1 MSTMLITKTEE
12 ATDRTTRILSEL
24 FNREALQ
31 RVHFRL
37 WDGTYWPNNAPRPVT
52 LILKHAGALRSMFL
66 PGTELGLGEA
76 YIYDDFDIEG
86 DIQQILSISNQLL
99 AATSSLSN
107 KVKLGRELLQL
118 PDHRRSG
125 RAFTRRG
132 PARLSGKPHSI
143 ARDNQAVT
151 YHYNVSN
158 DFYSLWLD
166 QRMVYSCAYFRSVDD
181 GLDQAQ
187 EQKLEL
193 ICRKLRLAPGQRL
206 LDLGCGWGGLI
217 MYAAQHYGV
226 DATGITLSQPQA
238 DLANQH
244 IQAAG
249 LADRCRALVRDYR
262 ELEETQG
269 YDRIVSVGMFEHVG
283 AAMLPEYFDRALH
296 LLRPGGV
303 FLNHGIA
310 VGMQTEQGP
319 LETSFSQSYVF
330 PDGELV
336 PIHVTL
342 QAAETSRFEVRD
354 VESLREHYAL
364 TLRHWVKRLESQH
377 TRALDFV
384 DEPIYRTWRLYMSA
398 SEYGFRAGTLN
409 VYQTLLAKPDDRGAS
424 GLPLTRE
431 DWYQSAQPG

>member
-1 MSTMLITKTEE
+1 
-12 ATDRTTRILSEL
+12 
-24 FNREALQ
+24 
-31 RVHFRL
+31 
-37 WDGTYWPNNAPRPVT
+37 
-52 LILKHAGALRSMFL
+52 
-66 PGTELGLGEA
+66 
-76 YIYDDFDIEG
+76 
-86 DIQQILSISNQLL
+86 
-99 AATSSLSN
+99 
-107 KVKLGRELLQL
+107 
-118 PDHRRSG
+118 
-125 RAFTRRG
+125 
-132 PARLSGKPHSI
+132 
-143 ARDNQAVT
+143 
-151 YHYNVSN
+151 
-158 DFYSLWLD
+158 
-166 QRMVYSCAYFRSVDD
+166 
-181 GLDQAQ
+181 
-187 EQKLEL
+187 
-193 ICRKLRLAPGQRL
+193 LRLTPGQRL

-238 DLANQH
+238 DLANQR

-262 ELEETQG
+262 DLEETQG

-283 AAMLPEYFDRALH
+283 VAMLPEYFDRALH

-342 QAAETSRFEVRD
+342 QAAEASCFEVRD

-364 TLRHWVKRLESQH
+364 TLHHWVNRLESQH

-398 SEYGFRAGTLN
+398 SAYGFNAGTLN
-409 VYQTLLAKPDDRGAS
+409 VYQTLLAKPDDRGVS

-431 DWYQSAQPG
+431 DWYRPAQAG